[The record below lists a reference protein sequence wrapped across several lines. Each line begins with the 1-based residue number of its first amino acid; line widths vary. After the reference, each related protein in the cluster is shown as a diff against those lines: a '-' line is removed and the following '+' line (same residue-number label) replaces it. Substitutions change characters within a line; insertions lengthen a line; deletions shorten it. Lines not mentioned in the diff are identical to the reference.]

1 MDVLIST
8 VNAADIGWKADT
20 CKLQKTHHMYDCNG
34 DAELLQIDSDVQTL
48 DGEGDKKK
56 TFGQGAD
63 FGTVHA
69 QALQY

>member
-1 MDVLIST
+1 
-8 VNAADIGWKADT
+8 
-20 CKLQKTHHMYDCNG
+20 MYDCNG
-34 DAELLQIDSDVQTL
+34 DAELLQIDSDVKTL

-69 QALQY
+69 